1 MEVSYWRKWIKWVFR
16 LVQLGSVASF
26 IMFGC
31 WKIRRKQ
38 RKMETFE
45 FHNLSFGV
53 QNYKMSYLL
62 FMRSAMLWW
71 WVVTGSTL
79 NSSMKLLFCLPVTT
93 KNNLPL
99 KIWRESVLVI
109 AFSLFIAYYLLFLFF
124 IVLVAR
130 KIWLICCY

>member
-1 MEVSYWRKWIKWVFR
+1 MLRNQEKTKEN
-16 LVQLGSVASF
+16 GN
-26 IMFGC
+26 
-31 WKIRRKQ
+31 
-38 RKMETFE
+38 FE

-99 KIWRESVLVI
+99 KIWCECFGHSILFVYCLLSIISIFYRPGSKKNLSNLLLLIGTVL
-109 AFSLFIAYYLLFLFF
+109 AFSVFMDILGMRMLILVSYWLFG
-124 IVLVAR
+124 
-130 KIWLICCY
+130 